1 MKTDLLQQLQEYN
14 ATMRAKVLDAELNEN
29 LNKKRIELLGALG
42 KQEQIDRARIEVLLS
57 HSKAETMLLKFI
69 AEQLV
74 EIKYL
79 LRRHD
84 VNKE

>member
-42 KQEQIDRARIEVLLS
+42 EQEQIDRTRIEVL
-57 HSKAETMLLKFI
+57 FI
-69 AEQLV
+69 SF
-74 EIKYL
+74 
-79 LRRHD
+79 
-84 VNKE
+84 

>member
-1 MKTDLLQQLQEYN
+1 MQQLQEHN
-14 ATMRAKVLDAELNEN
+14 AMMKAKVLDAELNEK

-42 KQEQIDRARIEVLLS
+42 EQEQTDRTRIEVLSL
-57 HSKAETMLLKFI
+57 HSKAETMLLKLI

-79 LRRHD
+79 LKRYD
-84 VNKE
+84 VNRK

>member
-1 MKTDLLQQLQEYN
+1 MGTDLMQQLQEHN
-14 ATMRAKVLDAELNEN
+14 AMMKAKVLDAELNEK

-42 KQEQIDRARIEVLLS
+42 EQEQTDRTRIEVLSL
-57 HSKAETMLLKFI
+57 HSKAETMLLKLI

-79 LRRHD
+79 LKRYD
-84 VNKE
+84 VNRK

>member
-14 ATMRAKVLDAELNEN
+14 AMMRAKVLDAELNEN

-42 KQEQIDRARIEVLLS
+42 EQEQTDRTRIEVLSL

-79 LRRHD
+79 LRKHD